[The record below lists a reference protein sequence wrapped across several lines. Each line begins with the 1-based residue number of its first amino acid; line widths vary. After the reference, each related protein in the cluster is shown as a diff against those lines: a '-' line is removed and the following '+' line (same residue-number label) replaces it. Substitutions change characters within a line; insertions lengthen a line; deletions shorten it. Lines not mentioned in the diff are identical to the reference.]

1 MNAALPRLS
10 PQDCPLGPGSHLVR
24 GAIEFVVLCVLQ
36 RGEMRA
42 DEIADAIGQ
51 FSRDELAV
59 VEGQLYQALERLR
72 LKGWVRARM
81 ATASAGGHSLHRLTA
96 IGARQWA
103 REKAAW
109 LRVSRAVTAV
119 VESRILPVRRSA
131 FARITEREVGRLESE
146 CGIGAV
152 ARQRG
157 DSLRRC
163 A

>member
-10 PQDCPLGPGSHLVR
+10 PQDCPFGPGSHLVR

-59 VEGQLYQALERLR
+59 VEGQLHQALERLR
-72 LKGWVRARM
+72 LKGWVRARL
-81 ATASAGGHSLHRLTA
+81 ALAPAGGHSLHRLTA
-96 IGARQWA
+96 VGARQWA

-109 LRVSRAVTAV
+109 LRVSRAVTTV
-119 VESRILPVRRSA
+119 VESPVFPVRRAA
-131 FARITEREVGRLESE
+131 FARLAERKVGRPEADR
-146 CGIGAV
+146 GIVAV
-152 ARQRG
+152 ARQR
-157 DSLRRC
+157 DDPVRRC